1 MASYYY
7 LVATLPLLRFEAQ
20 RPFDAA
26 YFLKQ
31 CKSLVSDHDYQT
43 ITSAL
48 SGRPSSH
55 PFLMKWQLFA
65 SMVKKEL
72 NDQRSKKLGLSALKY
87 QNNGGKKISI
97 GEAVRQAL
105 SNENALDAELSLL
118 ALKWKYLDEIVGLHY
133 SDVEALLVYAL
144 KLQLL
149 ERKSL
154 FTKEEGHAEFKRL
167 FSNLQSEIAN
177 T

>member
-7 LVATLPLLRFEAQ
+7 LVATLPMLRYDGKS
-20 RPFDAA
+20 PFDTDS
-26 YFLKQ
+26 FLEQ
-31 CKSLVSDHDYQT
+31 CRTQVSPRDYQ
-43 ITSAL
+43 IIASAL
-48 SGRPSSH
+48 SGRGSLH
-55 PFLMKWQLFA
+55 PFLKRWQQFS

-72 NDQRSKKLGLSALKY
+72 NDQRSKKLGLSSPKY
-87 QNNGGKKISI
+87 RNEGGKEFRI

-105 SNENALDAELSLL
+105 SNENVLEAELSLL
-118 ALKWKYLDEIVGLHY
+118 ALKWNYLDEISALHY
-133 SDVEALLVYAL
+133 FDVEALLSYAV

-154 FTKEEGHAEFKRL
+154 FTKEEGNAEFKRL
-167 FSNLQSEIAN
+167 FSNLQTEIAN

>member
-7 LVATLPLLRFEAQ
+7 LVATLPLLRYEGSS
-20 RPFDAA
+20 PFDTLS
-26 YFLKQ
+26 FLEQ
-31 CKSLVSDHDYQT
+31 CKNQVSARDYQA
-43 ITSAL
+43 IESAL

-55 PFLMKWQLFA
+55 PFLKKWQQFT
-65 SMVKKEL
+65 SMVAKEL
-72 NDQRSKKLGLSALKY
+72 NDQRSKKLGLSASKY
-87 QNNGGKKISI
+87 RNEGEKEFRI

-118 ALKWKYLDEIVGLHY
+118 ELKWNYLDEIEALHHF
-133 SDVEALLVYAL
+133 DVEALLAYAV

-154 FTKEEGHAEFKRL
+154 FTKEEGNAEFKRL

>member
-7 LVATLPLLRFEAQ
+7 LVATLPLLRYEGVP
-20 RPFDAA
+20 PFDTAS
-26 YFLKQ
+26 FLEQ
-31 CKSLVSDHDYQT
+31 CKTQVSVRDYQ
-43 ITSAL
+43 IIESAL
-48 SGRPSSH
+48 AGRNSSH
-55 PFLMKWQLFA
+55 PFLKKWQQFA

-72 NDQRSKKLGLSALKY
+72 NDQRSKKLGLSSPKY
-87 QNNGGKKISI
+87 RNDGEKEFRIA
-97 GEAVRQAL
+97 EAVRQAL
-105 SNENALDAELSLL
+105 SNENALEAELSLL
-118 ALKWKYLDEIVGLHY
+118 SLTWKYLDEISALHY
-133 SDVEALLVYAL
+133 FDVEGLLSYAV

-154 FTKEEGHAEFKRL
+154 FTKEEGNAEFKRL

>member
-7 LVATLPLLRFEAQ
+7 LVATLPLLRYEGVS
-20 RPFDAA
+20 PFDTFS
-26 YFLKQ
+26 FLEQ
-31 CKSLVSDHDYQT
+31 CRSQVSDRDYQT
-43 ITSAL
+43 IKSAL
-48 SGRPSSH
+48 LGRPSSH
-55 PFLMKWQLFA
+55 PFLKKWQQFA

-72 NDQRSKKLGLSALKY
+72 NDQRSKKLGLSASKY
-87 QNNGGKKISI
+87 SNDGEKAFRISD
-97 GEAVRQAL
+97 AVRQAL

-118 ALKWKYLDEIVGLHY
+118 ELKWNYLEESAALHY
-133 SDVEALLVYAL
+133 FDVEALLAYAV

-149 ERKSL
+149 QRKSL
-154 FTKEEGHAEFKRL
+154 FTKEEGNAEFKRL

>member
-7 LVATLPLLRFEAQ
+7 LVATLPMLRYDGQ
-20 RPFDAA
+20 VPFDTPS
-26 YFLKQ
+26 FLALCKQ
-31 CKSLVSDHDYQT
+31 QVSPSDYRH
-43 ITSAL
+43 L
-48 SGRPSSH
+48 SDAVHGSSSSH
-55 PFLMKWQLFA
+55 PFLKKWQKFS

-72 NDQRSKKLGLSALKY
+72 NDQRSKKLGLPGAKY
-87 QNNGGKKISI
+87 RNDGEKEYRIS
-97 GEAVRQAL
+97 EAVRQAL
-105 SNENALDAELSLL
+105 SNENALEAEITLL
-118 ALKWKYLDEIVGLHY
+118 ALKWKYLDELASLHLFDIEGLL
-133 SDVEALLVYAL
+133 SYAI

-154 FTKEEGHAEFKRL
+154 FTKEEGNAEFKRL

>member
-7 LVATLPLLRFEAQ
+7 LVATLPMLRFDGSC
-20 RPFDAA
+20 PFSTDS
-26 YFLKQ
+26 FLEQ
-31 CKSLVSDHDYQT
+31 CRTQVSERDYQT
-43 ITSAL
+43 IASAL
-48 SGRPSSH
+48 SGRGSLH
-55 PFLMKWQLFA
+55 PFLKRWQRFS

-72 NDQRSKKLGLSALKY
+72 NDQRSKKLSLSSPKY
-87 QNNGGKKISI
+87 RNDGEKEFRI

-105 SNENALDAELSLL
+105 SNENALESELSLL
-118 ALKWKYLDEIVGLHY
+118 ALKWNYLDEISALHY
-133 SDVEALLVYAL
+133 FDVEALLSYAV

-154 FTKEEGHAEFKRL
+154 FTKEEGNAEFKRL
-167 FSNLQSEIAN
+167 FSNLQTEIAN

>member
-7 LVATLPLLRFEAQ
+7 LVATLPLLRYDGQ
-20 RPFDAA
+20 CPFDSAS
-26 YFLKQ
+26 FLEQ
-31 CKSLVSDHDYQT
+31 CKSQVSAHDYQT
-43 ITSAL
+43 IVSAL
-48 SGRPSSH
+48 SGRNSSH
-55 PFLMKWQLFA
+55 PFLKKWQQFT

-72 NDQRSKKLGLSALKY
+72 NDQRSKKLGLSASKY
-87 QNNGGKKISI
+87 RNDGEKEVRI

-105 SNENALDAELSLL
+105 LNENALEAELSLL
-118 ALKWKYLDEIVGLHY
+118 SLKWKYLDEIAALHY
-133 SDVEALLVYAL
+133 FDVEALLSYAV

-154 FTKEEGHAEFKRL
+154 FTKEEGNAEFKRL

>member
-7 LVATLPLLRFEAQ
+7 LVATLPLLRYDGVS
-20 RPFDAA
+20 PFDLDS
-26 YFLKQ
+26 FLEQ
-31 CKSLVSDHDYQT
+31 CKSQVSDRDYQT
-43 ITSAL
+43 IESAL
-48 SGRPSSH
+48 TGRPSSH
-55 PFLMKWQLFA
+55 PFLQKWQQFA
-65 SMVKKEL
+65 SMVQREL
-72 NDQRSKKLGLSALKY
+72 NDQRSKKLGLAAPKY
-87 QNNGGKKISI
+87 RNEGEKEFRI
-97 GEAVRQAL
+97 GEAVRQAI

-118 ALKWKYLDEIVGLHY
+118 ELKWKYLEEAVALHY
-133 SDVEALLVYAL
+133 FDVEALLAYAV

-154 FTKEEGHAEFKRL
+154 FTKEEGNAEFKRL

>member
-7 LVATLPLLRFEAQ
+7 LVATLPMLRYESQ
-20 RPFDAA
+20 SPFDTDS
-26 YFLKQ
+26 FLEQ
-31 CKSLVSDHDYQT
+31 CKGQVSDRDYQS
-43 ITSAL
+43 IVSAL
-48 SGRPSSH
+48 SGRSSSH
-55 PFLMKWQLFA
+55 PFLQKWQQFA

-72 NDQRSKKLGLSALKY
+72 NDQRSKKLDLSAPKY
-87 QNNGGKKISI
+87 RNDGEKAFRI

-118 ALKWKYLDEIVGLHY
+118 SLKWDYLDEIAALHY
-133 SDVEALLVYAL
+133 FDVEALLAYAL

-149 ERKSL
+149 QRKGL
-154 FTKEEGHAEFKRL
+154 FTKEEGNAEFKRL

>member
-7 LVATLPLLRFEAQ
+7 LVATLPLLRYEAQ
-20 RPFDAA
+20 SPLGSAS
-26 YFLKQ
+26 FLEQ
-31 CKSLVSDHDYQT
+31 CKSQMSDHDYQT
-43 ITSAL
+43 IASAL
-48 SGRPSSH
+48 SGRSSSH
-55 PFLMKWQLFA
+55 PFLKKWQQFA

-72 NDQRSKKLGLSALKY
+72 NDQRSKKLGFSSLKY
-87 QNNGGKKISI
+87 RNDGEKEFRIS
-97 GEAVRQAL
+97 EAVRQAL

-118 ALKWKYLDEIVGLHY
+118 ALKWNYLDEIAALHY
-133 SDVEALLVYAL
+133 FDVEALLAYAV

-154 FTKEEGHAEFKRL
+154 FTKEEGNAEFKRL

>member
-7 LVATLPLLRFEAQ
+7 LVATLPLLRYEAQ
-20 RPFDAA
+20 SPFDTDS
-26 YFLKQ
+26 FLEQ
-31 CKSLVSDHDYQT
+31 CKSQVTARDYQT
-43 ITSAL
+43 IVSAL
-48 SGRPSSH
+48 TGRPSTH
-55 PFLMKWQLFA
+55 PFLKGWQQFA

-72 NDQRSKKLGLSALKY
+72 NDQRSKKLGLSESKY
-87 QNNGGKKISI
+87 RNEGEKAFRIA
-97 GEAVRQAL
+97 EAVRQAL

-118 ALKWKYLDEIVGLHY
+118 ALKWNYLDEVAALHY
-133 SDVEALLVYAL
+133 FDVEALLSYAV

-149 ERKSL
+149 QRKSL
-154 FTKEEGHAEFKRL
+154 FTKEEGNAEFKRL

>member
-7 LVATLPLLRFEAQ
+7 LVATLPLLRYESQ
-20 RPFDAA
+20 SPFDTVS
-26 YFLKQ
+26 FLEQ
-31 CKSLVSDHDYQT
+31 CKGQVSARDYQT
-43 ITSAL
+43 ILSAL

-55 PFLMKWQLFA
+55 PFLKEWQQYA

-72 NDQRSKKLGLSALKY
+72 NDQRSKKLGLSAAKY
-87 QNNGGKKISI
+87 RNDGNKEFRIS
-97 GEAVRQAL
+97 EAVRQAL

-118 ALKWKYLDEIVGLHY
+118 SLQWNYLDELSALHY
-133 SDVEALLVYAL
+133 FDVEALLAYAV

-154 FTKEEGHAEFKRL
+154 FTKEEGNAEFKRL

>member
-7 LVATLPLLRFEAQ
+7 LVATLPMLRYEGVS
-20 RPFDAA
+20 PFDTAS
-26 YFLKQ
+26 FLEQ
-31 CKSLVSDHDYQT
+31 CNSHVSDRDYQT
-43 ITSAL
+43 IKDAL

-55 PFLMKWQLFA
+55 PFLKKWQQYT

-72 NDQRSKKLGLSALKY
+72 NDQRSKKLGLSAKY
-87 QNNGGKKISI
+87 RNDGEKEFRIS
-97 GEAVRQAL
+97 EAVRQAL
-105 SNENALDAELSLL
+105 SNDNALDAELSLL
-118 ALKWKYLDEIVGLHY
+118 ALTWNYIDEIVALHY
-133 SDVEALLVYAL
+133 FDVEALLAYAV

-149 ERKSL
+149 QRKGL
-154 FTKEEGHAEFKRL
+154 FTKEEGNAEFKRL

>member
-7 LVATLPLLRFEAQ
+7 LVATLPLLRYDGQ
-20 RPFDAA
+20 SPFDSAS
-26 YFLKQ
+26 FLEQ
-31 CKSLVSDHDYQT
+31 CKSQVSTYDYLT
-43 ITSAL
+43 IESAL
-48 SGRPSSH
+48 TGRSSSH
-55 PFLMKWQLFA
+55 PFLKKWQHFA

-72 NDQRSKKLGLSALKY
+72 NDQRSKKLGLSTQKY
-87 QNNGGKKISI
+87 HNDGDKEFRI
-97 GEAVRQAL
+97 GEAVRQVL
-105 SNENALDAELSLL
+105 SNENALEAELSLL
-118 ALKWKYLDEIVGLHY
+118 ALSWNYLDEISALHFF
-133 SDVEALLVYAL
+133 DVEALLTYAV

-154 FTKEEGHAEFKRL
+154 FTKEEGNAEFKRL